1 MSTSPILGAEWLQ
14 VKIARCV
21 CHSLLVKHNT
31 IQGIELFKMAGFS
44 SRDSNRGQHIRS
56 ITHDHDHKDRYRNYS
71 SEESQRDQDRH
82 KTDYRDRDREKN
94 SRKDKVGMSFQ
105 KSHLID

>member
-1 MSTSPILGAEWLQ
+1 MSTSLTLGAECLQ
-14 VKIARCV
+14 VKIAHCV

-31 IQGIELFKMAGFS
+31 IQDIELFKMAGFS
-44 SRDSNRGQHIRS
+44 SRNCNRDQHIQS
-56 ITHDHDHKDRYRNYS
+56 MTHHHDHKDRYQNYR

-82 KTDYRDRDREKN
+82 KTEYRDRDREKS